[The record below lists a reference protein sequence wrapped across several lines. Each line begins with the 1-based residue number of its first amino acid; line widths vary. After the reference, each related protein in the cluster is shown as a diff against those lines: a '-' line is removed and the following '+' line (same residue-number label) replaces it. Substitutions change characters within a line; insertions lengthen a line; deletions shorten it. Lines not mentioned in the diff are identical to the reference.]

1 MNTLR
6 QDDEFLIHTEE
17 LVAEW
22 RGLQSRIDEI
32 RQELGGVANIR
43 NLATKGSYE
52 QAVKGVKAVKAVKA
66 ETTKQPKV
74 PQQDTGEKRKRGR
87 PPGSK
92 NKPKDG
98 EQTVDAVGGDGD
110 GDGDGKVIDLPGLI
124 ETIGQQVHKP
134 LTVAD
139 FVTLVLESGYTTK
152 AKDFSNIVYQSLH
165 KLVKR
170 GMFVR
175 NGETR
180 AYEYVPQNVPQKVA

>member
-1 MNTLR
+1 MNTVR
-6 QDDEFLIHTEE
+6 QDDGVLTHTEE

-22 RGLQSRIDEI
+22 RGLQERIDEI
-32 RQELGGVANIR
+32 RQELGGGVGTA
-43 NLATKGSYE
+43 K
-52 QAVKGVKAVKAVKA
+52 VVKAVKAVKA
-66 ETTKQPKV
+66 QTPKQPKA

-98 EQTVDAVGGDGD
+98 EQPEAAGGD
-110 GDGDGKVIDLPGLI
+110 DGKAIDLPGLI

-180 AYEYVPQNVPQKVA
+180 AYEYVPQKVA

>member
-1 MNTLR
+1 MNTVR

-22 RGLQSRIDEI
+22 RGLQERIDEI
-32 RQELGGVANIR
+32 RQELGNSTKVVA
-43 NLATKGSYE
+43 KGNDR
-52 QAVKGVKAVKAVKA
+52 VKAVKAVKA
-66 ETTKQPKV
+66 EAPKQPKV
-74 PQQDTGEKRKRGR
+74 PQQDAGEKRKRGR

-98 EQTVDAVGGDGD
+98 EQTEAAVGGD
-110 GDGDGKVIDLPGLI
+110 DGKAIDLPGLI
-124 ETIGQQVHKP
+124 ETIGQQVQKP

-180 AYEYVPQNVPQKVA
+180 AYEYVPQKVA